1 MEPGEL
7 DPSEHALREAVL
19 AGSETA
25 WRALYEANFDALYAF
40 VWHRAGRQTHRADE
54 IAQETWLV
62 AVRRIA
68 DFDPAHAPFEAWLK
82 GIAANVLRNH
92 RRRWQR
98 DSRTGSLNPDQAP
111 QSDGLSE
118 AGEQMALAL
127 SGLPARYQA
136 VLRAKYEEKLTVIE
150 IGQRLGSTAKAV
162 ESMLSRAREALR
174 RAYTRLETDMQ
185 PEE

>member
-1 MEPGEL
+1 M

-54 IAQETWLV
+54 VVQETWLV

-68 DFDPAHAPFEAWLK
+68 DFDPSHAPFEAWLK

-92 RRRWQR
+92 LRRWKR
-98 DSRTGSLNPDQAP
+98 DSRTSSLDSAQVS
-111 QSDGLSE
+111 QTDGLSD
-118 AGEQMALAL
+118 AGERMALAL
-127 SGLPARYQA
+127 TGLPARYQA
-136 VLRAKYEEKLTVIE
+136 VLRAKYEEKLTVNE

-174 RAYTRLETDMQ
+174 RAYDKLQT
-185 PEE
+185 EE

>member
-25 WRALYEANFDALYAF
+25 WRALYEANFDSLYTF
-40 VWHRAGRQTHRADE
+40 IWHRAGRQTYRADE
-54 IAQETWLV
+54 VAQETWLV

-68 DFDPAHAPFEAWLK
+68 DFDPAQAPFDAWLK
-82 GIAANVLRNH
+82 GIAANVLKNH
-92 RRRWQR
+92 GRRWNR
-98 DSRTGSLNPDQAP
+98 DSRSHQLDIDPP
-111 QSDGLSE
+111 QNDRISE
-118 AGEQMALAL
+118 ASELVVLAL
-127 SGLPARYQA
+127 TGLPARYQA
-136 VLRAKYEEKLTVIE
+136 VLRAKYEEKLTVNE

-174 RAYTRLETDMQ
+174 RAYDKLQ
-185 PEE
+185 IEE

>member
-7 DPSEHALREAVL
+7 DPSEQALREAVL

-40 VWHRAGRQTHRADE
+40 VWHRAQRHAHRTDDVV
-54 IAQETWLV
+54 QETWLV

-68 DFDPAHAPFEAWLK
+68 DFDPACGPFEAWLK
-82 GIAANVLRNH
+82 GIAANVLKNH

-98 DSRTGSLNPDQAP
+98 DSRTHSLDAEQAP
-111 QSDGLSE
+111 PQSEGLSQ
-118 AGEQMALAL
+118 AGELMALAL
-127 SGLPARYQA
+127 TGLPAGYQA
-136 VLRAKYEEKLTVIE
+136 VLRAKYEEKLTVNE
-150 IGQRLGSTAKAV
+150 IGERLGRTAKAV

-174 RAYTRLETDMQ
+174 HAYDKLQT
-185 PEE
+185 EE

>member
-19 AGSETA
+19 AGSEAA
-25 WRALYEANFDALYAF
+25 WRALYEANFDALYTF

-54 IAQETWLV
+54 VVQETWLV

-68 DFDPAHAPFEAWLK
+68 AFDPACGPFEAWLK
-82 GIAANVLRNH
+82 GIAANVLKNH

-98 DSRTGSLNPDQAP
+98 DSRTHSLEAEQASP
-111 QSDGLSE
+111 QNDGLSE
-118 AGEQMALAL
+118 AGELMALAL
-127 SGLPARYQA
+127 TGLPARYQT
-136 VLRAKYEEKLTVIE
+136 VLRAKYEEKLTVNE

-174 RAYTRLETDMQ
+174 RAYDNLQT
-185 PEE
+185 EE